1 MTKNLLEIVDEIGI
15 RVVDAMQEIRAYYIL
30 NKYQIQRALNKMQKV
45 EKVCRRNE
53 TTKTYRPVATT
64 NTNCGYRELNP
75 QE

>member
-1 MTKNLLEIVDEIGI
+1 MTKNLLNKIKGIGTIIVDTAREFQ
-15 RVVDAMQEIRAYYIL
+15 ANYIL
-30 NKYQIQRALNKMQKV
+30 HKYQIQRALNKMQKV

-64 NTNCGYRELNP
+64 NTNCGYTESNP